1 MSAPTIRIRS
11 AEPAD
16 YPALQ
21 RIHAQPKVI
30 RGTLQMPFP
39 SVESWRK
46 RMADPQD
53 GHRLLLA
60 CADEEVVGCISLQ
73 QQPVSS
79 RRRHTAH
86 IGMSVHDDWQGKGV
100 GTALMQAVVDL
111 ADRWLNL
118 TRLELSVYTD
128 NTAAIALYKKFGFK
142 IEGTHEHYAFVDGR
156 FTDAYAMARV
166 RPASPT

>member
-1 MSAPTIRIRS
+1 MSRPTIRIRS

-16 YPALQ
+16 YPAVQ
-21 RIHAQPKVI
+21 RIHEQPKVI
-30 RGTLQMPFP
+30 RGTLQLPYP

-53 GHRLLLA
+53 GHRVLLA
-60 CADEEVVGCISLQ
+60 CVEDEVVGVISLL

-79 RRRHTAH
+79 RRRHVAQ
-86 IGMSVHDDWQGKGV
+86 IGMGVHDEWQGKGV
-100 GTALMQAVVDL
+100 GTALLQAAIEL

-118 TRLELSVYTD
+118 TRLELSVFTD

-142 IEGTHEHYAFVDGR
+142 IEGTQERYAFRDGA
-156 FTDAYAMARV
+156 FADAYAMARV
-166 RPASPT
+166 RS